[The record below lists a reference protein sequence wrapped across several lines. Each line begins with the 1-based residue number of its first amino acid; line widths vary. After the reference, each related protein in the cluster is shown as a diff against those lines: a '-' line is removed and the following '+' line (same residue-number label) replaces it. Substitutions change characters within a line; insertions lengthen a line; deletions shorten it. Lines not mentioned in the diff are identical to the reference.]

1 MLNLFT
7 IIWGEEMIESYLEV
21 TLPSLMQPNNIPR
34 ARELLHSYNFYAS
47 DEARERVSQNPL
59 LAKLTEVVEVNWF
72 PLEKGEWETT
82 SNTLHQMKIS
92 AAEGHYMLIMAPDS
106 AVGNGSILNIA
117 RLCDG
122 TRNPVLFGFPRVNEE
137 GWQVIQSLFKQG
149 QVVSNRKLVT
159 IGMRYIEQTTYPIE
173 PNIIHWIVQ
182 GNSWRVR
189 HNVPTPCILPD
200 RWIIEIFSTNP
211 TLNSGY
217 DHTLP
222 YLMIQR
228 GYPWHLIRH
237 SDEFFLVERG
247 RHLIIEGSGYDSSTW
262 HQLEALKS
270 LEFFG
275 KEEVIWQGI

>member
-1 MLNLFT
+1 MLDLFT

-47 DEARERVSQNPL
+47 NEAMKTISESRLYSQL
-59 LAKLTEVVEVNWF
+59 SQMIEVNWF
-72 PLEKGEWETT
+72 PLQKGEWETT
-82 SNTLHQMKIS
+82 SDTLHQMKLS
-92 AAEGHYMLIMAPDS
+92 ASEGHYMLIMPPDN
-106 AVGNGSILNIA
+106 AVGNGSILNMA
-117 RLCDG
+117 RLCR
-122 TRNPVLFGFPRVNEE
+122 TKNLVLFGFPRVNED
-137 GWQVIQSLFKQG
+137 GWRVIQSLFKQG

-159 IGMRYIEQTTYPIE
+159 IAMKHLEQATYPVE
-173 PNIIHWIVQ
+173 PNVVRWIVQ

-200 RWIIEIFSTNP
+200 EWVIETFSTNP

-222 YLMIQR
+222 YLMVQH
-228 GYPWHLIRH
+228 GYPWYLIRD
-237 SDEFFLVERG
+237 SDEFFVVERG

-275 KEEVIWQGI
+275 KEEVVWQGI